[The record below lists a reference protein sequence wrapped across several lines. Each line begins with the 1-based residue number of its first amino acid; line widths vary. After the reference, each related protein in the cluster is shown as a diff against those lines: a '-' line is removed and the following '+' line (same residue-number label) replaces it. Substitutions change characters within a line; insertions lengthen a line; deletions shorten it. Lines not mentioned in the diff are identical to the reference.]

1 VDPSGERGIVE
12 QLLLRGGHLISLD
25 PEIGDVADADV
36 LIRDGR
42 IAYAGPQLRDDV
54 DAEVIAV
61 DGQVVIPGMVDAH
74 RHTWES
80 LLRGISVD
88 WTFGNYYEGLRTVIA
103 RHYRP
108 EDLYAAN
115 LLGMLDALDGGVTT
129 VLDWCHNINSPEHAD
144 AAIAALHASRARAVF
159 AYGNSNDEWMP
170 VSDVPHS
177 EDARR
182 VRAEH
187 FASNTGR
194 VTMAFGPRGPEYTTT
209 EVTIHDFQLARELD
223 LRMSVSVGDGEW
235 GRSRPV
241 AKLRDLGLLGPDVG
255 HVHCSTLAAD
265 EYGMIAA
272 SCGTAVISPDI
283 ELQMWG
289 FPAIS
294 QLREAGLAPAL
305 SVDCTTSIGGDLFG
319 VMRTALG
326 AQRGLE
332 HAAADRA
339 GRVPERLGTTARSM
353 LEMATV
359 EGARFCGLLH
369 EIGTISVGKAA
380 DLVCIDT
387 RNVALAPLN
396 NPVGTAVLQAT
407 RANVRHVLV
416 AGELVKRD
424 GQLVG
429 HDLER
434 ILKLADDSRD
444 HVLTA
449 AGVPV
454 GENWIPGAYT
464 PRG

>member
-1 VDPSGERGIVE
+1 VD
-12 QLLLRGGHLISLD
+12 QLLLRGGHLVSLD
-25 PEIGDVADADV
+25 PAVGDVPDADV
-36 LIRDGR
+36 LVRDGR
-42 IAYAGPQLRDDV
+42 IAYAGPRLAGQV
-54 DAEVIAV
+54 DAEVLAT
-61 DGQVVIPGMVDAH
+61 DGQVVIPGMVDGH

-88 WTFGNYYEGLRTVIA
+88 WTFGNYYEGLRTRIA
-103 RHYRP
+103 GHYRA

-115 LLGMLDALDGGVTT
+115 LIGMLDALDGGVTT

-144 AAIAALHASRARAVF
+144 AAVEALRESRGRAVF
-159 AYGNSNDEWMP
+159 AYGNANDEWLP

-177 EDARR
+177 HDARR
-182 VRAEH
+182 VRSRY
-187 FASNTGR
+187 FAANTGR
-194 VTMAFGPRGPEYTTT
+194 VTMAFGPRGPEYTTV
-209 EVTIHDFQLARELD
+209 EVTVHDFGLARELD

-241 AKLRDLGLLGPDVG
+241 AKLLELGLLGPDVG

-265 EYGMIAA
+265 EYRMIAD
-272 SCGTAVISPDI
+272 SGGTAVISPDI

-289 FPAIS
+289 FSAIS
-294 QLREAGLAPAL
+294 ALREVGLAPAL

-319 VMRTALG
+319 TMRTALG

-339 GRVPERLGTTARSM
+339 GRTQERLATTARSM

-359 EGARFCGLLH
+359 EGARFCGLLD
-369 EIGTISVGKAA
+369 EVGTVTVGKAA

-416 AGELVKRD
+416 DGEFVKRD
-424 GQLVG
+424 GRLLG

-434 ILKLADDSRD
+434 VLKLAADSRD
-444 HVLTA
+444 HVLAA

-454 GENWIPGAYT
+454 GENWIPGTYGA
-464 PRG
+464 P